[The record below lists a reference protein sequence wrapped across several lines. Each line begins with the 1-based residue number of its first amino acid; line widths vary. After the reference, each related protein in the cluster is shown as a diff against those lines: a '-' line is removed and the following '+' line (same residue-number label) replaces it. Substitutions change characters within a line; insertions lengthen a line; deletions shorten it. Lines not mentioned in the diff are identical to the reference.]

1 MKIETD
7 TEFLQVADDLA
18 AMAAADTKAKAEL
31 EEALQAVRDQ
41 HAPALAAMK
50 QSMAEKAKALTAYLK
65 KKGVEERLFK
75 PGQRQ
80 GESSKALFGWRD
92 SAESLAT
99 LNTKEKLE
107 ALAKRLYD
115 EGKTEY
121 LILGAPSVDKDAIK
135 KAGLSDSELADLGL
149 RRTVKTSFYCE
160 LKDRVATGRVT
171 TSAK

>member
-7 TEFLQVADDLA
+7 AEFLQTADELA

-31 EEALQAVRDQ
+31 EEALQSVRDE

-121 LILGAPSVDKDAIK
+121 LILGAPSLDKDAVK
-135 KAGLSDSELADLGL
+135 RAELTDAQLADIGL
-149 RRTVKTSFYCE
+149 RRSVKTTFYCE
-160 LKDRVATGRVT
+160 LKDRVTTGRVT
-171 TSAK
+171 SAVK